1 MEHYIINVTDITYL
15 SELTHTPSQ
24 QKRMAMDFWV
34 WGLIRPN
41 NLRSVSCGLINKEVC
56 NG

>member
-34 WGLIRPN
+34 WGLIR
-41 NLRSVSCGLINKEVC
+41 RRFAITYVATH
-56 NG
+56 

>member
-1 MEHYIINVTDITYL
+1 MEISINWLIDITYM

-34 WGLIRPN
+34 WG
-41 NLRSVSCGLINKEVC
+41 
-56 NG
+56 

>member
-34 WGLIRPN
+34 WG
-41 NLRSVSCGLINKEVC
+41 
-56 NG
+56 